1 MLASRYLCIML
12 IDITRPVQQGIP
24 VWPGDAPF
32 HCLWTLRQADGASV
46 NLAELRLSAHTGTH
60 ADGPFH
66 ADSAGATIG
75 AAPPDLYIGH
85 ATLVDAPPGKVIPER
100 WVAELLSQQ
109 AVERLLV
116 RTGCWADPQV
126 FPEEFPVLEPAAAAR
141 LTAAGVMLF
150 GTDAPSVD
158 AFHSR
163 DLPVHHRLGEGGV
176 AILEN
181 LLLDDVN
188 PGSYE
193 LIALP
198 LRVMDADSSPVR
210 AVLRPL

>member
-1 MLASRYLCIML
+1 ML

-24 VWPGDAPF
+24 VWPGDAPY
-32 HCLWTLRQADGASV
+32 HCHWTQRQAEGASV

-66 ADSAGATIG
+66 ADSVGDMIG
-75 AAPPDLYIGH
+75 AAPPHRYIGP
-85 ATLVDAPPGKVIPER
+85 ATVANAPPGKVISER
-100 WVAELLSQQ
+100 WIAEQLAQH
-109 AVERLLV
+109 AVERLLL
-116 RTGCWADPQV
+116 RTGCWADPHV
-126 FPEEFPVLEPAAAAR
+126 FPEEFPVLEPGAADR
-141 LTAAGVMLF
+141 LAAAGVLLF

-163 DLPVHHRLGEGGV
+163 DLPVHRRLGDGGV

-181 LLLDDVN
+181 LLLDDVA
-188 PGSYE
+188 PGAYE

-198 LRVMDADSSPVR
+198 LRFMDADSSPVR